1 MTRTSSIAAL
11 ANATRARSEAA
22 RRRVDEAISVLT
34 ERGDAVTPTSVAR
47 AAGVSR
53 QWLYTD
59 TTRLAAIRLH
69 QTDDTTQPPGSR
81 ASRPSQLRRIELLL
95 DDNGRLRERVAE
107 LEARVATLYGELRS
121 RQRRQT

>member
-1 MTRTSSIAAL
+1 MPPHFW
-11 ANATRARSEAA
+11 
-22 RRRVDEAISVLT
+22 
-34 ERGDAVTPTSVAR
+34 GMPAR

-107 LEARVATLYGELRS
+107 LGARVATLYGELRS